1 VRFPARLACLL
12 MAVIGLSVLT
22 APLVKVAI
30 EWLQPTLPFP
40 APLAPDTA
48 GGAYDFGRIYR
59 RLLLLLT
66 LLSGTLGRKWL
77 GPISVSGVGTGS
89 RWGRQIGSGFVLGCF
104 SLGLFL
110 TIFLLTGERSFAP
123 DVPAGWP
130 RHAGRA
136 LVSAVVVGVVEETVF
151 RGYLLGGFL
160 RDGSRLGAILW
171 SSALYAAVHFLRAPF
186 RVTPGLDLGVGFQAL
201 VAHLR
206 PLGQPDVFF
215 PFVGLL
221 LLGVVLACAYLWT
234 GSLPFAIGLHA
245 GWVFLVMA
253 AGLLLQEPTGIEW
266 WYGTQGVLGR
276 VAAWALLLLMI
287 PMLRLWIRWTSTPVA
302 R

>member
-1 VRFPARLACLL
+1 

-22 APLVKVAI
+22 APLVKVAV
-30 EWLQPTLPFP
+30 EWLQPTLPLST
-40 APLAPDTA
+40 PLAPDTA

-66 LLSGTLGRKWL
+66 LLLGTLGRKWL
-77 GPISVSGVGTGS
+77 GPISLRGIGTGS
-89 RWGRQIGSGFVLGCF
+89 RPGRQIGSGFVLGCF
-104 SLGLFL
+104 SLALFL
-110 TIFLLTGERSFAP
+110 IIFLLMGERSFAP
-123 DVPAGWP
+123 EVPAGWP
-130 RHAGRA
+130 WQAGRA
-136 LVSAVVVGVVEETVF
+136 LASAVVVGVVEEIVF

-160 RDGSRLGAILW
+160 RDGSRSGAVVW
-171 SSALYAAVHFLRAPF
+171 SSALYSAVHFLRAPV
-186 RVTPGLDLGVGFQAL
+186 RVTPGVDLGVGFQAL

-221 LLGVVLACAYLWT
+221 LLGVVLAYAYLWT
-234 GSLPFAIGLHA
+234 NSLPFVIGLHA
-245 GWVFLVMA
+245 GWVFLIMA

-266 WYGTQGVLGR
+266 LYGTQGVLAR
-276 VAAWALLLLMI
+276 VTGWALLLLMF

-302 R
+302 RSVSP